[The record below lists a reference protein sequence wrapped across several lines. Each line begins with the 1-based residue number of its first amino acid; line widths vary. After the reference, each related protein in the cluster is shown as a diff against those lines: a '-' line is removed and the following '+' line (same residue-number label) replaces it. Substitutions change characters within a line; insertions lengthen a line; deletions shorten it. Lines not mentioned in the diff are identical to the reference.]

1 MMAEFLT
8 QRRKDA
14 KAQRVSSLLASLRLR
29 VFALKGLFFIRGTLG
44 YLRFGS
50 FWLRM
55 AALRSLV
62 AVALCALPALAGDT
76 PAPSPSIP
84 NPPLTL
90 NPNLNLNPAA
100 PVATNDLPAPA
111 ISWRLLPEARVDSSG
126 VFLNQIISANPPV
139 DLPQIRLAP
148 APALGQTTFWSRDQ
162 VIALAR
168 TNVAGMSA
176 SNWTGP
182 ARVRILRRTRP
193 LGETEMTGLLASA
206 LQRDYVK
213 DLGEL
218 ELHFGRPWTAVTVPD
233 EPLRLTI
240 GEMPA
245 AGVNPNFV
253 AGFDLWNGQERVG
266 HWQAVLQAKVWRE
279 TAVAH
284 STLTRGQ
291 LLRDADIV
299 MERRDL
305 LNVRDA
311 ILNIS
316 KDDNS
321 LALVENV
328 SAGLPVLNRAVRPR
342 PLVKRGQVVDGVFTQ
357 GSLTISLKVEIL
369 EDGLQGQT
377 IRVRNPKTMRQL
389 YGKVQNEE
397 TVRITL

>member
-1 MMAEFLT
+1 MIPFHKIAGFSPWISRIPRM
-8 QRRKDA
+8 RI
-14 KAQRVSSLLASLRLR
+14 LLSKSTPCPFNPWFIAIWSRL
-29 VFALKGLFFIRGTLG
+29 
-44 YLRFGS
+44 
-50 FWLRM
+50 
-55 AALRSLV
+55 AALRSLAASSFLV
-62 AVALCALPALAGDT
+62 AALPLCALPALAGDT
-76 PAPSPSIP
+76 PAPSTSSPIL
-84 NPPLTL
+84 PPALDL
-90 NPNLNLNPAA
+90 NLNHNPAA
-100 PVATNDLPAPA
+100 PTNDVVAPA

-126 VFLNQIISANPPV
+126 VFLNQILSANPPV

-148 APALGQTTFWSRDQ
+148 APALGQTSFLSRDQ

-168 TNVAGMSA
+168 TNVDGLSA

-182 ARVRILRRTRP
+182 LRARIVRRTRQ
-193 LGETEMTGLLASA
+193 LDETEITGLLAA
-206 LQRDYVK
+206 AMQRDYLK

-218 ELHFGRPWTAVTVPD
+218 ELHFARPWVAVSVPD
-233 EPLRLTI
+233 EPLQLTI

-253 AGFDLWNGQERVG
+253 AGFDLWNGRERVG
-266 HWQAVLQAKVWRE
+266 HWQAVLQARVWRDA
-279 TAVAH
+279 AVAH
-284 STLTRGQ
+284 SALTRGE
-291 LLRDADIV
+291 LLRDADVV

-305 LNVRDA
+305 LTVRDA

-321 LALVENV
+321 LALVENI

-342 PLVKRGQVVDGVFTQ
+342 PLVKRGQVVDGVYTQ

-369 EDGLQGQT
+369 EDGLPGQT

-397 TVRITL
+397 TIRITL

>member
-1 MMAEFLT
+1 M
-8 QRRKDA
+8 
-14 KAQRVSSLLASLRLR
+14 
-29 VFALKGLFFIRGTLG
+29 
-44 YLRFGS
+44 
-50 FWLRM
+50 
-55 AALRSLV
+55 
-62 AVALCALPALAGDT
+62 
-76 PAPSPSIP
+76 
-84 NPPLTL
+84 
-90 NPNLNLNPAA
+90 
-100 PVATNDLPAPA
+100 
-111 ISWRLLPEARVDSSG
+111 DSSG

-139 DLPQIRLAP
+139 DLPRIRWAP

-193 LGETEMTGLLASA
+193 LDETEMTGLLASA

-253 AGFDLWNGQERVG
+253 AGFDLWNGPERVG

-284 STLTRGQ
+284 SALTRGE

-342 PLVKRGQVVDGVFTQ
+342 PLVKRGQMVDGVFTQ
-357 GSLTISLKVEIL
+357 GSLTISLKVDIL